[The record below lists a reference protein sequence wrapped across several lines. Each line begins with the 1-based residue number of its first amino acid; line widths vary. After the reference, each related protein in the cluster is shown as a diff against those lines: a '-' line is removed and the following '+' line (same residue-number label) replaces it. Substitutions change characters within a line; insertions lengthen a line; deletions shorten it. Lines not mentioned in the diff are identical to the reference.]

1 VSGRAFSARSREK
14 GIMHTAKGLALILAV
29 AALSSVGCGGNNDEP
44 YKPMPAWSGKKAS
57 IPAPPSL
64 PTTPMK
70 VGDAFT
76 IYGAQHHMRSL
87 IHSKEVTSNPISIV
101 GYIVDTN
108 ITRAPECAIHD
119 TGKKDPDS
127 CVDIPIPSFWIA
139 DNKGDM
145 KGPKIRVLG
154 WARNFAVVWHAMWEL
169 SKSKDGKDRDGKDL
183 VVMDDILNV
192 PVPFPLPNVGAK
204 VKITGH
210 FGVSYR
216 GGSDMVADPQNGV
229 LTYNKIE
236 YLEPPPEV
244 AHFPKELNTYP
255 HKGG

>member
-1 VSGRAFSARSREK
+1 
-14 GIMHTAKGLALILAV
+14 MHTAKRLALILAV
-29 AALSSVGCGGNNDEP
+29 VAPLAVGAGCGGNNDEP
-44 YKPMPAWSGKKAS
+44 YKPQPAWSGKKAS

-64 PTTPMK
+64 PTTPIK

-76 IYGAQHHMRSL
+76 VYGAQHHLRSL
-87 IHSKEVTSNPISIV
+87 IHNKEITANAISIT
-101 GYIVDTN
+101 GYIVDSN
-108 ITRAPECAIHD
+108 IMRAPECAIHD

-169 SKSKDGKDRDGKDL
+169 SKSKDGKDKDGKDL
-183 VVMDDILNV
+183 VVNDDILNV
-192 PVPFPLPNVGAK
+192 PMPFPIPNVGAK
-204 VKITGH
+204 VKLTNVH

-216 GGSDMVADPQNGV
+216 GGSDMVSDPQNGV
-229 LTYNKIE
+229 ITYGAPSKVE
-236 YLEPPPEV
+236 YLEQAPEI

-255 HKGG
+255 HKAGG